1 MPQGDSGQ
9 PEHLR
14 EAGETIHERIVQA
27 IMSRVG
33 RPKFVLFVVAI
44 IVLWVVLNLVL
55 RPYHLAF
62 DTDTFAILNTISQLV
77 SLVVVLT
84 ILSAQNSQRT
94 IEEERDRLTL
104 QFSLIIDK
112 KLPEPHE

>member
-62 DTDTFAILNTISQLV
+62 DTDTFAILNTISRIGGGEAHELHEPTDLRQAAQ
-77 SLVVVLT
+77 VLRK
-84 ILSAQNSQRT
+84 A
-94 IEEERDRLTL
+94 EEEAGKDTEE
-104 QFSLIIDK
+104 
-112 KLPEPHE
+112 KLSEPHE